1 MFLKAGWR
9 MLSKLSLLSVSSVV
23 VASIKFSASSSIAAI
38 SSKSLSLFALLRL
51 ATISF
56 AKVSVIF
63 DATIASS
70 ATLRA
75 ELILLYKPS
84 RFFSFLPVPLVVVL
98 VEYRYRRRSQHLLLQ
113 TFVLLARKVLSIPK
127 LVWQQ
132 RQFVYARKLKLHFN
146 LTWAASRLRRKA

>member
-9 MLSKLSLLSVSSVV
+9 MLSKLSLLSVSPVDVV
-23 VASIKFSASSSIAAI
+23 DPTKSSASSSIAAI
-38 SSKSLSLFALLRL
+38 SSSCLVTICESFAPGHDV
-51 ATISF
+51 SF

-84 RFFSFLPVPLVVVL
+84 SIL
-98 VEYRYRRRSQHLLLQ
+98 
-113 TFVLLARKVLSIPK
+113 FVSTSPSCCC
-127 LVWQQ
+127 
-132 RQFVYARKLKLHFN
+132 
-146 LTWAASRLRRKA
+146 SR